1 MAGRFKIAT
10 NHIQSVNE
18 DDYFRIDPY
27 LLVLDAYSRTTY
39 QSIYVIDCYKMNFL
53 YVSENKLFLCGY
65 TPERVKS
72 MGFDFYLSCVPQGEL
87 QLLSEINRAGFAF
100 CHTMPVSERTHYTLS
115 YEIHLLHDKEEILV
129 HHKISPLALSEEGD
143 IWLAVCSVSLSSFSD
158 AGHLEVRKKDSSD
171 VWKYYPESRKWRKT
185 PDVQLTERERSIL
198 TLSAQGYT
206 IKDISE
212 RLYIAEVTVKYH
224 RNKLFEKLKV
234 DNITEAFLMAVNHK
248 KL

>member
-1 MAGRFKIAT
+1 MTERFKVAA

-27 LLVLDAYSRTTY
+27 LLVLDAFSRISY

-53 YVSENKLFLCGY
+53 YVSENKFFLCGH

-87 QLLSEINRAGFAF
+87 QLLYEINRAGFAF

-115 YEIHLLHDKEEILV
+115 YEIHLLHGKEKILV
-129 HHKISPLALSEEGD
+129 HHEISPLALSKEGN
-143 IWLAVCSVSLSSFSD
+143 IWLAVCLVSLSSFSE
-158 AGHLEVRKKDSSD
+158 AGHLEVRKRGSPD

-185 PDVQLTERERSIL
+185 QDVQLTERERSVL
-198 TLSAQGYT
+198 ALSARGYT

-212 RLYIAEVTVKYH
+212 RLCITEVTVKFH
-224 RNKLFEKLKV
+224 RNKLFEKLDV
-234 DNITEAFLMAVNHK
+234 NNITEAFLMAVNYR